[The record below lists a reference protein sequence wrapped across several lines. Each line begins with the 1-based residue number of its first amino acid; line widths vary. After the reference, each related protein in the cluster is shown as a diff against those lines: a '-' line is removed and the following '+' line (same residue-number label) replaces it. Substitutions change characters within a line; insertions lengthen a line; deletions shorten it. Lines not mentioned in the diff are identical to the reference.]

1 MELETLFMQPITT
14 QYKALVGVAWHKAT
28 ESDQRKITKILYED
42 MTNRL
47 RYFVQ
52 VVVDEARG

>member
-1 MELETLFMQPITT
+1 MQPITT